1 MWPPTGTGGGGTSG
15 SDSVSDV
22 VSVRLGFRNLMPI
35 AAWLGTTTLGILL
48 FGWMLRRPLRDDGS
62 PRAGVLSMVAAGAG
76 IWREVP
82 ERVERVERADDADS
96 DSPSDGTG
104 AVSEDGSL
112 ALGLTGARPTGWQ
125 SRPAL
130 VFDAP
135 PKRDTVRRRI
145 TYRLV
150 RMSDGPDD
158 LRSREIMRLDRGDEI
173 EILGQEGNYLQV
185 RTPTDVVGWIPS
197 LSIIG

>member
-1 MWPPTGTGGGGTSG
+1 
-15 SDSVSDV
+15 VL
-22 VSVRLGFRNLMPI
+22 SVRLGFRNLMPI
-35 AAWLGTTTLGILL
+35 AAWLSTTTLGILL

-62 PRAGVLSMVAAGAG
+62 PRAGVLSMVAAAGAG
-76 IWREVP
+76 VWRDAPDRSERGASADP
-82 ERVERVERADDADS
+82 E
-96 DSPSDGTG
+96 SPTDGSGT
-104 AVSEDGSL
+104 ASEDASPVP
-112 ALGLTGARPTGWQ
+112 ALTLARPTGWQ

-130 VFDAP
+130 EFDVP

-185 RTPTDVVGWIPS
+185 RTPTGEVGWIPS

>member
-1 MWPPTGTGGGGTSG
+1 ML
-15 SDSVSDV
+15 
-22 VSVRLGFRNLMPI
+22 SVRLGFRSLMPI
-35 AAWLGTTTLGILL
+35 AAWLSTTTLGILL
-48 FGWMLRRPLRDDGS
+48 FGWMLRRPLRDDES
-62 PRAGVLSMVAAGAG
+62 PRAGVLSIVAAAGAG
-76 IWREVP
+76 IWRDTP
-82 ERVERVERADDADS
+82 ERSERAEVAN
-96 DSPSDGTG
+96 PEPRTDGAG
-104 AVSEDGSL
+104 APTDGGTL
-112 ALGLTGARPTGWQ
+112 VPGLTGARPTGWQ

-130 VFDAP
+130 EFNMP

-185 RTPTDVVGWIPS
+185 RVPTGEVGWIPS